1 MPILIL
7 IAGGTCSGKTTIA
20 RQLGKRLP
28 EGESLIFSHDNYYH
42 DLGHLSQDEIDS
54 YNFDIP
60 DAINADQLVSD
71 VEALLAGRP
80 VTLPRYDFIA
90 HRRTDGITITSP
102 QTLIILEGIFT
113 LHFTRLMALADLKIF
128 VETASDIRLVRRIQR
143 DTHERNFTLDGVLRQ
158 YLATVKP
165 MHETFIEPTRA
176 NADIIIP
183 GDRSFEIAL
192 RMIDG
197 FLERELRLAS
207 EDDA

>member
-7 IAGGTCSGKTTIA
+7 IAGGTCCGKTTIA

-42 DLGHLSQDEIDS
+42 DLGHLQDDEIDK

-60 DAINADQLVSD
+60 DAINAKQLVAD
-71 VEALLAGRP
+71 IRTLLAEKSI
-80 VTLPRYDFIA
+80 TLPRYDFIA
-90 HRRTDGITITSP
+90 HRRTDGINISSP
-102 QTLIILEGIFT
+102 KTLIILEGIFT
-113 LHFTRLMALADLKIF
+113 LHFPELLALADLKIF

-158 YLATVKP
+158 YLSTVKP
-165 MHETFIEPTRA
+165 MHETFVEPTRA

-197 FLERELRLAS
+197 FLERELRLADKD
-207 EDDA
+207 EG

>member
-1 MPILIL
+1 
-7 IAGGTCSGKTTIA
+7 
-20 RQLGKRLP
+20 
-28 EGESLIFSHDNYYH
+28 
-42 DLGHLSQDEIDS
+42 
-54 YNFDIP
+54 
-60 DAINADQLVSD
+60 
-71 VEALLAGRP
+71 
-80 VTLPRYDFIA
+80 
-90 HRRTDGITITSP
+90 
-102 QTLIILEGIFT
+102 
-113 LHFTRLMALADLKIF
+113 MALADLKIF